1 MNIIRKTLYITYNSR
16 YNIKKRFDDVDVVLR
31 FLQQLYVTYF
41 NKNGIPT
48 ITSCKEAVFKFKTS
62 TKNRLYYVR
71 CDIQD
76 AFGSIIQG
84 KIYYLSHLRQKT
96 FTNKH
101 YLFLCR
107 KII

>member
-1 MNIIRKTLYITYNSR
+1 MLQVNINTINKILYITYVTYNFR
-16 YNIKKRFDDVDVVLR
+16 YNTKKEFDDVDLVLR

-41 NKNGIPT
+41 NESETPT
-48 ITSCKEAVFKFKTS
+48 IASCKQAVFKFKAS

-84 KIYYLSHLRQKT
+84 IIY
-96 FTNKH
+96 
-101 YLFLCR
+101 
-107 KII
+107 

>member
-1 MNIIRKTLYITYNSR
+1 MYHICVASYCR
-16 YNIKKRFDDVDVVLR
+16 YDVKEKFDDVDVVLR

-41 NKNGIPT
+41 NKNGLPT
-48 ITSCKEAVFKFKTS
+48 IANCKQAIFKFKAS
-62 TKNRLYYVR
+62 TKNPLYYVR

-84 KIYYLSHLRQKT
+84 IIYYLSHLRQT
-96 FTNKH
+96 FSNKQV
-101 YLFLCR
+101 YFLFCR